1 MSSRLRWYVGIV
13 CTAAFITLI
22 GLVPRVDPG
31 RLDHAWPTIAIFTA
45 LLIGG
50 EFFPIRIRYRDQ
62 TKTILANAT
71 FAFALVPVAGVAI
84 AVLAHMVAAVVP
96 DLVRRRPPIK
106 LAFNAATYV
115 LSLAAGGLVYVA
127 AGGGA
132 TMAER
137 SLPALVAGAA
147 VFTILNNLMVNGAVT
162 FAAGTP
168 LRAGLL
174 ADVRLE
180 LASSALLLALTPVAV
195 VLAEHALFLLPALV
209 APLAAVYIASK
220 GWVEAEA
227 AAERQRRLTER
238 EQEVVRRL
246 QEADRMKADLLAT
259 VTHELRSPL
268 TTMLGALQLLQMR
281 EERTDP
287 ARRQE
292 FVTMGL
298 RQGERLQ
305 RMIEQLLLAAKFED
319 RPSRTARV
327 VAPHVELDASELVRR
342 AGAEAQTRHGER
354 RITVDTNGA
363 LPVLVTQDAVAQVL
377 DNLVDNAC
385 KYSPDGQPVLLSGAR
400 VNGHAV
406 LAVEDCGA
414 GVPSADRERIFER
427 FTQLDGQ
434 GHRRDGGI
442 GLGLYIARQLARD
455 QGGDLVVTDSPTLSG
470 ARFELRL
477 PLVSA
482 AEDS

>member
-1 MSSRLRWYVGIV
+1 MSSRLRWYVSLV
-13 CTAAFITLI
+13 CSAAFLTLA
-22 GLVPRVDPG
+22 GLVPKVDLV
-31 RLDHAWPTIAIFTA
+31 RLEHAWPTIAIFTV
-45 LLIGG
+45 LLIAG

-62 TKTILANAT
+62 RKTISANAT
-71 FAFALVPVAGVAI
+71 FAFALVPVAGVAV
-84 AVLAHMVAAVVP
+84 AVLAHMVAAMVP

-115 LSLAAGGLVYVA
+115 LSLAAGGVLYVA
-127 AGGGA
+127 AGGGPEITA
-132 TMAER
+132 R
-137 SLPALVAGAA
+137 SLPAFVAGAA
-147 VFTILNNLMVNGAVT
+147 VFMILNTLMVNGAVS

-174 ADVRLE
+174 ADLRLE
-180 LASSALLLALTPVAV
+180 LVSSALLLALSPVAV
-195 VLAEHALFLLPALV
+195 ILAEHALFLVPALV

-220 GWVEAEA
+220 GWAEAED

-281 EERTDP
+281 GARTDP

-305 RMIEQLLLAAKFED
+305 RMIEQLLLAARFED
-319 RPSRTARV
+319 RAAGTVRIEPR
-327 VAPHVELDASELVRR
+327 HLELDASELVRR
-342 AGAEAQTRHGER
+342 VGVEAQLRHGER
-354 RITVDTNGA
+354 HITVDTNGA

-377 DNLVDNAC
+377 DNLIDNAC
-385 KYSPDGQPVLLSGAR
+385 KYSPDGRPVRLSGTR

-406 LAVEDCGA
+406 LAVEDCGV
-414 GVPSADRERIFER
+414 GVRPADRERIFER

-434 GHRRDGGI
+434 GDRRDGGI

-455 QGGDLVVTDSPTLSG
+455 QGGDLVVTDSPDLSG

-477 PLVSA
+477 PLAGSP
-482 AEDS
+482 EDC